1 MSFHL
6 AGIIPVSGIES
17 DFNMP
22 WHDCM
27 MPIGPN
33 YLAIERAVV
42 ECANAGCE
50 TIWIVCKN
58 DMQPLLK
65 NRLGDY
71 VQDPV
76 WVVRRYEYNKREHQ
90 KIIPIFYVPLHPRD
104 IKKREC
110 VSWSILHGAH
120 VATHISANMSKWLKP
135 DKFYVSFPC
144 GVYRPSP
151 VRESRK
157 LISNKEGFFFVNEKQ
172 TVKDGKFLGF
182 TFNFED
188 YKISAEWMK
197 KQTIKDNKPIK
208 KFSLE
213 ESFQFLDFENSS
225 FVEIENYWSIDNWEN
240 YCDYISTEGEKMKRP
255 SKFVLVSKEL
265 NGIG

>member
-6 AGIIPVSGIES
+6 AGVIPVAGIET

-33 YLAIERAVV
+33 YLAIERSVV

-58 DMQPLLK
+58 DIQPLIK

-76 WVVRRYEYNKREHQ
+76 WVVRRHEYKKREHQ

-120 VATHISANMSKWLKP
+120 TAMHISANMSKWLKP
-135 DKFYVSFPC
+135 NKFYVSFPY

-151 VRESRK
+151 ARENRNF
-157 LISNKEGFFFVNEKQ
+157 ISSKSGFFFVSDQK
-172 TVKDGKFLGF
+172 TVKDGKYLGF
-182 TFNFED
+182 TFDYED
-188 YKISAEWMK
+188 YRASVNWMK
-197 KQTIKDNKPIK
+197 EQTIKQNKPIK
-208 KFSLE
+208 NFSLQE
-213 ESFQFLDFENSS
+213 TFQFLNLRDCNLA
-225 FVEIENYWSIDNWEN
+225 EIEKYWAIDNWED
-240 YCDYISTEGEKMKRP
+240 YCEYISSEGKKMKRP